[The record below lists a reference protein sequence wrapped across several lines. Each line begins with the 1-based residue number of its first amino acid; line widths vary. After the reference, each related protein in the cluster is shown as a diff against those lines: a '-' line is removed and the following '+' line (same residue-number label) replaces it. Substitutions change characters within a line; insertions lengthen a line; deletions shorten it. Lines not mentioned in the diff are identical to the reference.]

1 MALEIKLPALN
12 NCAQCNLIL
21 RQWRQAIK
29 FTNEVNTPIFL
40 QNFFQKALE
49 IDSLNLKALYR
60 RARANI
66 QLGEVI
72 SHVLLVS
79 FQLILAKSDL
89 AKILKADPE
98 NKVAAKELQRV
109 KQLRVKQKR
118 KEMEM
123 SKQIIDNMSYYER
136 H

>member
-1 MALEIKLPALN
+1 
-12 NCAQCNLIL
+12 
-21 RQWRQAIK
+21 
-29 FTNEVNTPIFL
+29 
-40 QNFFQKALE
+40 
-49 IDSLNLKALYR
+49 LNLKALYR

-109 KQLRVKQKR
+109 KQLWVKQKR

-136 H
+136 HQPREITCWQWICNGVYKVASRTMRSFKFMTKKLCKKREKH